1 MSNIC
6 VTSMPPLYRTAA
18 LKRYNGTEYIIT
30 FFRKYS
36 QFTSKRYKN
45 CCDLLLQ
52 TIEMSEKKKILL
64 IDRRKSPILLVSGCR
79 GIILFL
85 VIGIVASHP
94 ALSP

>member
-1 MSNIC
+1 
-6 VTSMPPLYRTAA
+6 MPPLYRTAA

-45 CCDLLLQ
+45 CCDLQ

-64 IDRRKSPILLVSGCR
+64 IDRRKSPILLVSGC
-79 GIILFL
+79 
-85 VIGIVASHP
+85 SN
-94 ALSP
+94 